1 MARQPGPRFDQNTR
15 AAPWCLYVSA
25 RPAAVKRRVG
35 PPLDFP
41 AKTPSD
47 AVTRLR
53 CMLVLRSTLSRHCY
67 VGECWWKL
75 SVWTGSAHRRRERS
89 FCENIGSPSRA
100 TMRARRRNTCPPA
113 AWAGNPARHGVL
125 HGVGKQSW
133 SYKNLD
139 VLHPAH
145 NPHDKSNEDNC
156 SEDAADIHTNLR

>member
-1 MARQPGPRFDQNTR
+1 MMSVRQRTHCCCQTACR
-15 AAPWCLYVSA
+15 
-25 RPAAVKRRVG
+25 
-35 PPLDFP
+35 PPLDLR

-47 AVTRLR
+47 AVTRRR
-53 CMLVLRSTLSRHCY
+53 CMLVSRSMQVPRHRY
-67 VGECWWKL
+67 VGEYGWTL

-100 TMRARRRNTCPPA
+100 TMRARRRNTCQPA
-113 AWAGNPARHGVL
+113 AWAGNSARHGVL
-125 HGVGKQSW
+125 HEVGKQSW

-145 NPHDKSNEDNC
+145 NPYDESDEDNC